1 MSPGPTAL
9 LQRWYALVREKRAT
23 RQDFLKAL
31 VKVFDVELNA
41 KSSQVRRLPQYE
53 LNMRRLIGMQDEV
66 DFVRYMSEN
75 FAAFDYKTQEE
86 VLTVLKYLTAVLSTT
101 GMQLVETL
109 SPSHLLAQLHAPVQG
124 DPAPGTAPDQ
134 PMEGVVESSL
144 PSLPASRAFPSED
157 RQPFMRTSV
166 IVAMIMLLKA
176 YLKVLYGISEE
187 KCSKWV
193 VGKKSTVGDRPATR
207 RHERPISWDRLPFAT
222 APLLTSTDA
231 EAQRKTFLEIWNE
244 DGLTAEPEDEFA

>member
-1 MSPGPTAL
+1 MSPSPTAL

-41 KSSQVRRLPQYE
+41 KPSQVRRLPRYD
-53 LNMRRLIGMQDEV
+53 LDMRRLIEMQDEV

-124 DPAPGTAPDQ
+124 DPAPVPAPDQ
-134 PMEGVVESSL
+134 PMVSVCLFDACLFGVNSCAGGRRGV
-144 PSLPASRAFPSED
+144 FPSFLI
-157 RQPFMRTSV
+157 RVSCFTIRCV
-166 IVAMIMLLKA
+166 F
-176 YLKVLYGISEE
+176 
-187 KCSKWV
+187 
-193 VGKKSTVGDRPATR
+193 R
-207 RHERPISWDRLPFAT
+207 RSFRSFR
-222 APLLTSTDA
+222 
-231 EAQRKTFLEIWNE
+231 
-244 DGLTAEPEDEFA
+244 